1 MVFFFFFFKFATVD
15 LAQVVLMDILGG
27 GGGGEKL
34 WGLAEEQ
41 KLACGHK
48 IKEGISAFLCLAPTL
63 DMLSTGDVRVFS

>member
-1 MVFFFFFFKFATVD
+1 
-15 LAQVVLMDILGG
+15 MDILGG

-63 DMLSTGDVRVFS
+63 DMLSTGDMRVFS